1 MAIDA
6 TLPTG
11 YDPVATPEVP
21 ARRGERVSPLG
32 GTPVPIP
39 MGSVVPPGPH
49 LTMTLRSLPL
59 PAVCRRPQ
67 RASASP
73 CTPGEPT
80 HRRRVVV
87 ALCAAAVTAVLGLS
101 AAPAAAVDNSL
112 LGSTP
117 QANSTVDVS
126 PTTLTLQFASP
137 LGPTNNVTMT
147 CGAEGQPA
155 AVITLG
161 KPLVLADQLTLSVPV
176 SQVVPKGVCN
186 VVWRVT
192 DLNLQP
198 AGSSSFSFVIANDTV
213 VSSTTSTTVAGAT
226 PDGATSPTTTTT
238 EAGGTGGGSAA
249 EGDADGTTTN
259 SSGPLGLFRWFANM
273 SLAVLFGA
281 LVLIALAWPNGVEFV
296 QTQKFL
302 LATWAIA
309 AVSAFL
315 FTGALAADISG
326 SSIGSTI
333 SPTGWGAL
341 LDSAHGKAAIIRFV
355 FVVAT
360 VYAVRNPTRVVDPG
374 YRLQALGIPLVAV
387 FSVAFNRPEFGFV
400 EWLAGGVHAV
410 AMAVWFGGL
419 VLLTRVVLVWPGEED
434 LVQAVRGYA
443 KYSMPALAVTVITGI
458 VQMFRLDRGS
468 LGSNHGIVL
477 IVKTLL
483 VALMVF
489 VGVAARQFIGT
500 SVGGRRLKR
509 TTVGRLRRALGIEAI
524 IGVVVLAVTSWLLAL
539 TPLGLAQRDRLV
551 LDLGPTHR
559 FTNAT
564 VGADVLLSFSE
575 KVGLNDVRIEVTQ
588 PAENLSGLQIDFL
601 PPSTSSVNGVTIDPS
616 PLTGAG
622 VAVLEKI
629 DGFTLTSSG
638 TWTVVVRI
646 GAIEVARQQ
655 VFVGEELATPTSG

>member
-1 MAIDA
+1 
-6 TLPTG
+6 
-11 YDPVATPEVP
+11 
-21 ARRGERVSPLG
+21 
-32 GTPVPIP
+32 
-39 MGSVVPPGPH
+39 
-49 LTMTLRSLPL
+49 MTRRSLP
-59 PAVCRRPQ
+59 PSAACRRPQ
-67 RASASP
+67 PAPASP
-73 CTPGEPT
+73 RT
-80 HRRRVVV
+80 
-87 ALCAAAVTAVLGLS
+87 AAVAARRARSLLLAGLSAIAALLAFS

-126 PTTLTLQFASP
+126 PTSLTLQFASP

-155 AVITLG
+155 AVVTLG

-213 VSSTTSTTVAGAT
+213 VTTTSTTIAGAT
-226 PDGATSPTTTTT
+226 PDAAVTATTTAESDAGSNDSTT
-238 EAGGTGGGSAA
+238 TPD
-249 EGDADGTTTN
+249 GDADGTTTN

-273 SLAVLFGA
+273 SLGVLFGG

-309 AVSAFL
+309 SVSAFL

-326 SSIGSTI
+326 ASIGSTLA
-333 SPTGWGAL
+333 PTGWGAL

-374 YRLQALGIPLVAV
+374 YRLQALGIPLIAV
-387 FSVAFNRPEFGFV
+387 FSTAFNRPEFGFV

-410 AMAVWFGGL
+410 AMAAWFGGL
-419 VLLTRVVLVWPGEED
+419 VVLTRVVLVWPGEED

-443 KYSMPALAVTVITGI
+443 KYSMPALVVTVVTGI
-458 VQMFRLDRGS
+458 VLMFRLDRGS
-468 LGSNHGIVL
+468 LGSDHGIVL

-509 TTVGRLRRALGIEAI
+509 STVARLRRALGIEAI
-524 IGVVVLAVTSWLLAL
+524 VGVVVLAVTSWLLAL
-539 TPLGLAQRDRLV
+539 TPLGLAQRDQLV
-551 LDLGPTHR
+551 LDLGPAHR
-559 FTNAT
+559 FTS
-564 VGADVLLSFSE
+564 VDGSVDVLVSFSE
-575 KVGLNDVRIEVTQ
+575 KVGLNDVRIEVTK
-588 PAENLSGLQIDFL
+588 PEENLSGLQIDFV
-601 PPSTSSVNGVTIDPS
+601 PPSSSSVVGVTVDPS

-629 DGFTLTSSG
+629 DGLTLTSSG
-638 TWTVVVRI
+638 TWTVVVRL
-646 GAIEVARQQ
+646 GAVEVARQQ
-655 VFVGEELATPTSG
+655 VFVGEELATPTTG

>member
-1 MAIDA
+1 
-6 TLPTG
+6 
-11 YDPVATPEVP
+11 
-21 ARRGERVSPLG
+21 
-32 GTPVPIP
+32 
-39 MGSVVPPGPH
+39 
-49 LTMTLRSLPL
+49 MTLRSLPPSAL
-59 PAVCRRPQ
+59 CRRTPPT
-67 RASASP
+67 SASP
-73 CTPGEPT
+73 GNRAT
-80 HRRRVVV
+80 HPARLRTFLVTCV
-87 ALCAAAVTAVLGLS
+87 AAIAALLGLT

-117 QANSTVDVS
+117 QANATVDVS

-155 AVITLG
+155 AVVTLG

-213 VSSTTSTTVAGAT
+213 VTTTTSTTVVGAT
-226 PDGATSPTTTTT
+226 PDAAVTATTTAETDQPDT
-238 EAGGTGGGSAA
+238 SGAGAST
-249 EGDADGTTTN
+249 GDADGTTTN
-259 SSGPLGLFRWFANM
+259 SSGPLGLFRWFSNM
-273 SLAVLFGA
+273 SLGVLFGA

-302 LATWAIA
+302 LATWLIA
-309 AVSAFL
+309 GVSAFL

-326 SSIGSTI
+326 ASIGSII

-374 YRLQALGIPLVAV
+374 YRLQALGIPLIAV
-387 FSVAFNRPEFGFV
+387 FSTAFNRPEFGPV

-410 AMAVWFGGL
+410 AMATWFGGL

-443 KYSMPALAVTVITGI
+443 KYSMPALVITVVTG
-458 VQMFRLDRGS
+458 VVLMFRLDRGS

-477 IVKTLL
+477 IIKTLL

-509 TTVGRLRRALGIEAI
+509 TTVARLRRALGIEAI
-524 IGVVVLAVTSWLLAL
+524 VGVVVLAVTSWLLAL
-539 TPLGLAQRDRLV
+539 TPLGLAQRDQLV
-551 LDLGPTHR
+551 LDLGPAHR
-559 FTNAT
+559 FTST
-564 VGADVLLSFSE
+564 DGGVDVLVAFSE
-575 KVGLNDVRIEVTQ
+575 KVGLNDVRIEVTK
-588 PAENLSGLQIDFL
+588 PEENLSGLQIDFL
-601 PPSTSSVNGVTIDPS
+601 PPSSSSVVGVTVDPA

-629 DGFTLTSSG
+629 DGLTLNSSG
-638 TWTVVVRI
+638 TWTVVVRV
-646 GAIEVARQQ
+646 GTTEVARQQ
-655 VFVGEELATPTSG
+655 VFVGEELATPPTS

>member
-1 MAIDA
+1 MTRRSQPPSAACRRPDR
-6 TLPTG
+6 
-11 YDPVATPEVP
+11 VAAFPGA
-21 ARRGERVSPLG
+21 ARRGTRVRVWLTVAIGATAAIVGLG
-32 GTPVPIP
+32 
-39 MGSVVPPGPH
+39 
-49 LTMTLRSLPL
+49 
-59 PAVCRRPQ
+59 
-67 RASASP
+67 
-73 CTPGEPT
+73 
-80 HRRRVVV
+80 
-87 ALCAAAVTAVLGLS
+87 

-112 LGSTP
+112 LGSSP
-117 QANSTVDVS
+117 QANSTVDIS

-147 CGAEGQPA
+147 CGAEGQAA
-155 AVITLG
+155 AVIALG

-176 SQVVPKGVCN
+176 SQVIPKGVCN

-213 VSSTTSTTVAGAT
+213 VATTSTTIAGSPTDSAV
-226 PDGATSPTTTTT
+226 PTTTTPS
-238 EAGGTGGGSAA
+238 GGSTDTADD
-249 EGDADGTTTN
+249 GDADGSTTN
-259 SSGPLGLFRWFANM
+259 SSGPLGLFRWFSNM
-273 SLAVLFGA
+273 SLGVLFGA

-296 QTQKFL
+296 QTQRFL

-309 AVSAFL
+309 AVSSYL
-315 FTGALAADISG
+315 FTGALAADIGG
-326 SSIGSTI
+326 SSIGSI
-333 SPTGWGAL
+333 IAPTEWGAL

-355 FVVAT
+355 FVAAT
-360 VYAVRNPTRVVDPG
+360 FYSVRNPARVVDAG
-374 YRLQALGIPLVAV
+374 YRLQSLGIPLVAV
-387 FSVAFNRPEFGFV
+387 FSIAFNRPEFGPV

-410 AMAVWFGGL
+410 AMSVWFGGL
-419 VLLTRVVLVWPGEED
+419 VLLTRVVLAWPGEED
-434 LVQAVRGYA
+434 LVHAVRGYA
-443 KYSMPALAVTVITGI
+443 KYSMPALVVTVVTGVI
-458 VQMFRLDRGS
+458 EMFRLDRGS
-468 LGSNHGIVL
+468 LGSNHGLVL

-509 TTVGRLRRALGIEAI
+509 STVARLRRALGIEAA

-539 TPLGLAQRDRLV
+539 TPLGLVQRDQLV

-559 FTNAT
+559 FTNQAL
-564 VGADVLLSFSE
+564 GADVLVSFSE

-588 PAENLSGLQIDFL
+588 PVDDLSGLQVDFL
-601 PPSTSSVNGVTIDPS
+601 PPSTSSVNGVTVDPT

-629 DGFTLTSSG
+629 DGLTLNSSG

-646 GAIEVARQQ
+646 GANEIARQQ
-655 VFVGEELATPTSG
+655 VFVGEELATPTTP

>member
-1 MAIDA
+1 MLLLA
-6 TLPTG
+6 TL
-11 YDPVATPEVP
+11 A
-21 ARRGERVSPLG
+21 A
-32 GTPVPIP
+32 I
-39 MGSVVPPGPH
+39 
-49 LTMTLRSLPL
+49 
-59 PAVCRRPQ
+59 A
-67 RASASP
+67 
-73 CTPGEPT
+73 
-80 HRRRVVV
+80 
-87 ALCAAAVTAVLGLS
+87 ALIGFSTS
-101 AAPAAAVDNSL
+101 PAAAVDNSL

-126 PTTLTLQFASP
+126 PTSLTLQFASP

-155 AVITLG
+155 AVVAVG

-213 VSSTTSTTVAGAT
+213 VTSTSTTTTVAGVT
-226 PDGATSPTTTTT
+226 PDAAVTATTT
-238 EAGGTGGGSAA
+238 AQSDGGSNVTT

-273 SLAVLFGA
+273 SLGVLFGG

-309 AVSAFL
+309 SVSAFL

-326 SSIGSTI
+326 ASIGSTLA
-333 SPTGWGAL
+333 PTGWGAL
-341 LDSAHGKAAIIRFV
+341 LDSAHGKAAVIRFV

-374 YRLQALGIPLVAV
+374 YRLQALGIPLIAV
-387 FSVAFNRPEFGFV
+387 FSTAFNRPEFGFV
-400 EWLAGGVHAV
+400 EWIAGGVHAV
-410 AMAVWFGGL
+410 AMAAWFGGL

-443 KYSMPALAVTVITGI
+443 KYSMPALVVTVVTGI
-458 VQMFRLDRGS
+458 ILMFRLDRGS

-509 TTVGRLRRALGIEAI
+509 STVSRLRRALGIEAI
-524 IGVVVLAVTSWLLAL
+524 VGVVVLAVTSWLLAL
-539 TPLGLAQRDRLV
+539 TPLGLAQRDQLV
-551 LDLGPTHR
+551 LDLGPAHR
-559 FTNAT
+559 FTSTDGN
-564 VGADVLLSFSE
+564 VDVLVSFSE
-575 KVGLNDVRIEVTQ
+575 KVGLNDVRIEVTK
-588 PAENLSGLQIDFL
+588 PVENLSGLQIDFL
-601 PPSTSSVNGVTIDPS
+601 PPSSSSVVGVTVDPA
-616 PLTGAG
+616 PLSGAG

-629 DGFTLTSSG
+629 DGLTLTSSG
-638 TWTVVVRI
+638 TWSVVVRI

-655 VFVGEELATPTSG
+655 VFVGEELATPTTG